1 MPAFLKDLIV
11 IAIIVVVNHEQE
23 VGKIFHFILGL

>member
-23 VGKIFHFILGL
+23 VGKIFYFILGL